1 MEGGIAILLLLM
13 LVVVVGAGA
22 VLFTGLGGALG
33 LSRRKDS
40 KDAADD
46 GQPVHSRPT
55 TPYHE
60 HTRLTPSEHDDARS
74 EAGSTRD

>member
-13 LVVVVGAGA
+13 LIAIGGACL
-22 VLFTGLGGALG
+22 VLFTSLGGALS
-33 LSRRKDS
+33 LRRRGES

-46 GQPVHSRPT
+46 GQPVHTRPT

-60 HTRLTPSEHDDARS
+60 HTRFTPSDDETRS